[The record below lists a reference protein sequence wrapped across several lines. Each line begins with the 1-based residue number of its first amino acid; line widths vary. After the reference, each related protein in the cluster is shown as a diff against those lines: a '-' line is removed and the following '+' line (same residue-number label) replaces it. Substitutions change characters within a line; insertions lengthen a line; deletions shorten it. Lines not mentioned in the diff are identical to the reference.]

1 MIWIVIYQVNTGFV
15 YGWVCRAAKAAEAEE
30 QFWESM
36 IMTQGR
42 TIKCIAQLPSEII
55 DPYFSLYEE
64 EPRDER

>member
-1 MIWIVIYQVNTGFV
+1 
-15 YGWVCRAAKAAEAEE
+15 
-30 QFWESM
+30 M

-42 TIKCIAQLPSEII
+42 SVKCIAQLPSEII